1 MWKVIRQMIFIGCHW
16 VSTSKPDPWKFLFYL
31 KEIKA
36 LSSLMQVPFVNVG
49 QSANGMANSLAKLG
63 LRDLFHLKK
72 KKKKTYGEKVA
83 FTYVV

>member
-1 MWKVIRQMIFIGCHW
+1 MESDSSNDIHW

-31 KEIKA
+31 NEMKA

-63 LRDLFHLKK
+63 VERLVPF
-72 KKKKTYGEKVA
+72 
-83 FTYVV
+83 